1 MREAN
6 RKGGAALVAVLV
18 MIIIISVGCALMV
31 VTGRS
36 SIAVN
41 DKIDAPMPSGY
52 DAEPTPQE
60 TIENTDDS
68 VDEELLLPRNDKL
81 PAVSPDY
88 QTISLDDATFNSAI
102 LMDATTNEIIAG
114 YKYDKKIYPASL
126 TKLLTLLVA
135 AEHIDDL
142 HAKYKFEDEDIDRLI
157 EENASLAG
165 FVGGETV
172 TMEDLLYAS
181 ILVSGADGTV
191 GLANAVAGSEAGFV
205 KMMNEKLE
213 ELGLEDTKFVNS
225 SGLHDKQHYS
235 TAQDL
240 AVITKACLENPV
252 CRKVISTEEYT
263 TSETEEHVDGIT
275 LNSIFHSRYGGFF
288 IDTDGDGEEDAPLL
302 GGKTG
307 FTDEAMYTLSSVVTY
322 NGHDYIC
329 VVTKCM
335 SDDVATSD
343 TIMVFE
349 NYLPGA
355 VGTTSDS
362 SEEDEDEDEDED
374 SDEEEDE
381 EEEDDEEEEEEDG
394 DESKPENFASPV
406 EEN

>member
-18 MIIIISVGCALMV
+18 MIIILSVGCALMV

-41 DKIDAPMPSGY
+41 DNINAPMPSGY
-52 DAEPTPQE
+52 DTEPTPQE
-60 TIENTDDS
+60 TIEDS
-68 VDEELLLPRNDKL
+68 QAEVEVDPEPVRDGKL
-81 PAVSPDY
+81 PIISPDY

-102 LMDATTNEIIAG
+102 LLDASTNEIIAG

-135 AEHIDDL
+135 AENIDDL
-142 HAKYKFEDEDIDRLI
+142 HAKYKFEEEDIDRLI

-205 KMMNEKLE
+205 KLMNEKLD
-213 ELGLEDTKFVNS
+213 ELGLVDTKFVNS

-240 AVITKACLENPV
+240 AVITKACLENET
-252 CRKVISTEEYT
+252 CRKVLSTEEYT

-275 LNSIFHSRYGGFF
+275 LESIFHSRYGGFF
-288 IDTDGDGEEDAPLL
+288 VDTNGDGEEDAPLL

-322 NGHDYIC
+322 QGHDYVC

-335 SDDVATSD
+335 SDDVATAD

-355 VGTTSDS
+355 TGS
-362 SEEDEDEDEDED
+362 SPVEEEDENEDEDEDENEYEDED
-374 SDEEEDE
+374 ENEDE
-381 EEEDDEEEEEEDG
+381 YT
-394 DESKPENFASPV
+394 DESEPENFASPV